1 MSLTFEQFVEARRVR
16 DAMSKRLKKLIG
28 YDPTNSNHYGAVLMY
43 NYRITEK
50 TTDDELLELQSR
62 YLAWRDEVLTFF
74 KGNGY
79 PIDNEEYGRLFDV
92 DIMYGVVS
100 FLGVRLDIEADIEP
114 YRERMLEA
122 VKMLNAGEPLNF

>member
-1 MSLTFEQFVEARRVR
+1 MSLTFEQFVEVCRAHDV
-16 DAMSKRLKKLIG
+16 MSKRLKKLIG
-28 YDPTNSNHYGAVLMY
+28 YDPTNSNHYGVILMY

-79 PIDNEEYGRLFDV
+79 PIDNEEYGRLFYV
-92 DIMYGVVS
+92 DTMYGEVS
-100 FLGVRLDIEADIEP
+100 FLGVRLDIEAGIEP
-114 YRERMLEA
+114 YREKIL
-122 VKMLNAGEPLNF
+122 KMINKRVR

>member
-1 MSLTFEQFVEARRVR
+1 MSLTFEQFVEVRRAHDVI
-16 DAMSKRLKKLIG
+16 SKRLKKLIG
-28 YDPTNSNHYGAVLMY
+28 YDPTNSNHYGVVLMY

-79 PIDNEEYGRLFDV
+79 PIDNEEYGRLFYV
-92 DIMYGVVS
+92 DTMYGEVS
-100 FLGVRLDIEADIEP
+100 FLGVRLDIEAGIEP
-114 YRERMLEA
+114 YREKIL
-122 VKMLNAGEPLNF
+122 KMINKRVR